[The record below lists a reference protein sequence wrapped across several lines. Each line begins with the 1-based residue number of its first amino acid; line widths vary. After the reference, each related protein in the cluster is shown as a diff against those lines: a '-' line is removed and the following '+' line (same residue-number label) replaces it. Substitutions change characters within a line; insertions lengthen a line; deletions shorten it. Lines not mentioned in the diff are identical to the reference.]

1 MLNERFSF
9 LKLSAVLASAGGV
22 VLIAYSDNQDSEGRD
37 QILGDILGVLST
49 LLLGLYST
57 LLVKLIPIEM
67 EEKISFFNVLGYLGV
82 FCLVTF
88 WPLLLIFHFT
98 RIEIFELP
106 TGKVY
111 LYLAI
116 NIVFGTL
123 LYEYCWGRATLLL
136 GPLLSNTS
144 VIFVV
149 PLSMIVDNF
158 FEQIKFTW
166 MYYLG
171 SAGIVIGFM
180 LVAIKNYRLASHA
193 NPELD
198 ITDKQLDLDLN
209 ASKGMYVS
217 SELSDEKSTS
227 SLNDSL
233 VGC

>member
-1 MLNERFSF
+1 MI
-9 LKLSAVLASAGGV
+9 ASAGGV
-22 VLIAYSDNQDSEGRD
+22 VLIAYSDNQDSESRD

-67 EEKISFFNVLGYLGV
+67 EEKISFFNVLGYLGL
-82 FCLVTF
+82 FCLITF

-98 RIEIFELP
+98 GVETFELP

-171 SAGIVIGFM
+171 TAGIVIGFL
-180 LVAIKNYRLASHA
+180 LVAIKNYRIAIQA
-193 NPELD
+193 KGEMQVTGKD
-198 ITDKQLDLDLN
+198 FDEDLN
-209 ASKGMYVS
+209 ASKSLYVS
-217 SELSDEKSTS
+217 SGVTEDRRHS